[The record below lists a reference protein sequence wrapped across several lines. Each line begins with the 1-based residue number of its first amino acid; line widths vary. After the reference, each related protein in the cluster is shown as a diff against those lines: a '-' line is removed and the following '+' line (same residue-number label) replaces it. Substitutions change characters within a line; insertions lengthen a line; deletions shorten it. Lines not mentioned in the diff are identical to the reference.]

1 MLPGKHSLGGT
12 GHILHQ
18 WAQVG
23 LSPHGSS
30 PSHYQQ
36 CFSPWSTSLVA
47 QAPLSCQILPSQAWQ
62 LSRHPCCCCLEC
74 SIVLLLKLGSIKPPP
89 PPENCQDWWLV
100 LTSVL
105 RTCSCWRVGSTFL
118 LYPILSVY
126 PWWVQFALRLLKNIN
141 KHLQERQCWNFLTRH
156 IKLLYRHKMIVSEPK
171 EYIQSWNLTWEA
183 FGIFFLNKCFHFFHE
198 KLPKPCTKLM

>member
-12 GHILHQ
+12 GHTLHQ

-62 LSRHPCCCCLEC
+62 LSRHPCCLEC
-74 SIVLLLKLGSIKPPP
+74 SIVLLLKLGSIKPPCP
-89 PPENCQDWWLV
+89 PRTARTGDLSWLQSFGLAAV
-100 LTSVL
+100 GGLDPHFFFTLSSVFT
-105 RTCSCWRVGSTFL
+105 RDEYNL
-118 LYPILSVY
+118 LYDCWKTST
-126 PWWVQFALRLLKNIN
+126 NIYKKDN
-141 KHLQERQCWNFLTRH
+141 AETSSLVISNSS
-156 IKLLYRHKMIVSEPK
+156 I
-171 EYIQSWNLTWEA
+171 
-183 FGIFFLNKCFHFFHE
+183 G
-198 KLPKPCTKLM
+198 TKW

>member
-23 LSPHGSS
+23 FSPHGSS

-62 LSRHPCCCCLEC
+62 LSRHPCCLEC

-89 PPENCQDWWLV
+89 APRELPGLV
-100 LTSVL
+100 
-105 RTCSCWRVGSTFL
+105 TCLDFSPSDLQLLEGWIHISSLPYPQCLPVMSTICFT
-118 LYPILSVY
+118 IVE
-126 PWWVQFALRLLKNIN
+126 
-141 KHLQERQCWNFLTRH
+141 KHQQTFTR
-156 IKLLYRHKMIVSEPK
+156 KTML
-171 EYIQSWNLTWEA
+171 
-183 FGIFFLNKCFHFFHE
+183 
-198 KLPKPCTKLM
+198 KLPHSSYQTPL